1 MKAGESWERMRS
13 RIPRR
18 RAAQGLL
25 LTPLCL
31 LAWTMARPLLAGQ
44 NSGPERDAWQRPEEV
59 LDALGIKP
67 GSVVADVGCG
77 RGYFTFH
84 VAQRVGT
91 RGKVYAEDVQGDELA
106 EIRHEAH
113 EKGLTQI
120 ETVDGAADD
129 PSLPADA
136 IDVALVVDAYH
147 EMRHYNAML
156 AGLYKALKPGGLL
169 ALIDGAAEPGR
180 SRDEYYSRHRMPAAI
195 EREDAEHNGFRFL
208 REAPGFAR
216 PEPSKQY
223 YFLILEKP
231 R

>member
-1 MKAGESWERMRS
+1 MKTNVRS

-18 RAAQGLL
+18 RAAQGFVLAAF
-25 LTPLCL
+25 CL
-31 LAWTMARPLLAGQ
+31 LAWTMTCSRLAGQ
-44 NSGPERDAWQRPEEV
+44 GSGPERDAWQRPEEV
-59 LDALGIKP
+59 MHALGIKP
-67 GSVVADVGCG
+67 GTVVADVGCG

-84 VAQRVGT
+84 LAQRVGT
-91 RGKVYAEDVQGDELA
+91 RGKVYAEDVQGDELG
-106 EIRHEAH
+106 EIRREAH

-129 PSLPADA
+129 PGLPDGA
-136 IDVALVVDAYH
+136 IDVVLVVDAYH

-156 AGLYKALKPGGLL
+156 AGIFRALKPGGLL

-195 EREDAEHNGFRFL
+195 EREDAEHNGFHFL
-208 REAPGFAR
+208 REAPGFKR
-216 PEPSKQY
+216 PESPKEY

-231 R
+231 QR